1 MKKYIFLLLVG
12 TLFISC
18 NSSKKG
24 KWSQSDLDKC
34 KSEIIIGMKSFGA
47 DEDAVYDEIGMSMDD
62 IASCVCENVEK
73 DYASFEE
80 ADSQL
85 LGAGEED
92 LEKLFFTCVDIP
104 TTLNSNGSQI
114 GNWSQSDLE
123 KCKFEII
130 NGMKSSGADETAVY
144 EEFGVSM
151 DEISSCVCYKVEKE
165 YGSFEEADSQLLGV
179 SDEDLADLFFS
190 CVPQ

>member
-1 MKKYIFLLLVG
+1 MNFSVLRYLFIFPLLLVVQNG
-12 TLFISC
+12 C
-18 NSSKKG
+18 SSMP
-24 KWSQSDLDKC
+24 SP
-34 KSEIIIGMKSFGA
+34 
-47 DEDAVYDEIGMSMDD
+47 
-62 IASCVCENVEK
+62 
-73 DYASFEE
+73 SFEE

-114 GNWSQSDLE
+114 GNWSQSDIE

-144 EEFGVSM
+144 AEFGISM
-151 DEISSCVCYKVEKE
+151 DEISSCVCYKVEKYYMCYKVE
-165 YGSFEEADSQLLGV
+165 IGQCLMRQIVCAIYRNCQ
-179 SDEDLADLFFS
+179 
-190 CVPQ
+190 

>member
-1 MKKYIFLLLVG
+1 MKKNIFLLFVG

-34 KSEIIIGMKSFGA
+34 KSEIIIGMKSSGA
-47 DEDAVYDEIGMSMDD
+47 DEAFVYQEYGQTMDELSN
-62 IASCVCENVEK
+62 CVCDNVSEK
-73 DYASFEE
+73 YDSFEE

-85 LGAGEED
+85 YGAGEED
-92 LEKLFFTCVDIP
+92 LEKLFFTCVDTP

-151 DEISSCVCYKVEKE
+151 DEISSCVCYKVEYE